1 MSVILTSVGGILSLL
16 DEPNDQLIS
25 FSLKKL
31 VSPYEGGLNPGD
43 TLAGAGSVGGMS
55 LLDVFWHEIANKDT
69 LVRIEELSEDKT
81 FPDHE
86 LASLVCS
93 KVYYH
98 LGAFDVALRFAL
110 GAGKLFDVNQRSEY
124 VETIIAKCID
134 SYTQKK
140 VSGEASEEIDPR
152 QEAIVNQMFDRC
164 FRDGQFRQAM
174 GIAIETHRMD
184 IFVDSIKKSREGR
197 DSMLSYAF
205 RVVMTLIP
213 SRSYRNELLKQ
224 LINLYR
230 ESDAQTPDFV
240 QMVQCLI
247 FLDDTDTVA
256 GILETLSQGTKD
268 DILMAYQIAFD
279 LYESATQQFL
289 NNILQAIKRTAPIPA
304 AIEGKPLPATSSTEA
319 SGEAMEVEGEG
330 GEASEDAKPEAEK
343 NPEKSAVQEP
353 KIEDLSDKQRAQ
365 QSTLEK
371 LGQILSGSKS
381 IFVHLQFLIRNDKS
395 DLLILKQT
403 KDAVRVS
410 ICHTA
415 TVIANGFMHSGTTH
429 DSFLRDNL
437 DWLSRATNWAKLSA
451 TASLGVIHRG
461 HEKDSLALMQTYLPK
476 DSASGTGYA
485 EGGGLYALGLIHAN
499 HGADI
504 TDYLIGQLKEGSN
517 EPLRHGGCLGLGLA
531 AMGTHRADVYEQLRS
546 NLYQDDAVTGEAAGL
561 ALGLVELG
569 SKSEDA
575 IRDMVAYAQE
585 TQHEKIL
592 RGLAVGIGL
601 VMYGR
606 LEEADP
612 LIESLCNDKDAIL
625 RRSGMYT
632 IAMAYCGTGN
642 NKAIKRLLHVAV
654 SDVNDDV
661 RRAAVMS
668 LGFLLFKTP
677 EQCPGLV
684 SLLSESYN
692 PHVRYGAAMALGI
705 ACAGTGSKRALALIE
720 PMTNDSVNYVRQGAL
735 IASAL
740 ILIQHTETTC
750 PKVKHFRSM
759 YSRYIG
765 EKHEDVMAKF
775 GAILA
780 QGIIDAGGRNVTVSL
795 QSRTGHTNMMAVV
808 GMLVF
813 TQYWY
818 WFPLSHFLSLAFTPS
833 CVIGLNENLD
843 MPVMKIK
850 SNAKPATYA
859 YPPPLEEKKKED
871 KEKVATAVLSI
882 TAKQKKKDAAAAK
895 KAAGGGTSGAASS
908 SDKPEKMDVEE
919 EKKDAGSEKKDKV
932 EGAGEKKE
940 ATDPKKDE
948 EKKEEK
954 KPDPT
959 FDVLNNPARVMKPQ
973 LQVISLEQPARYKPV
988 KDISIGGI
996 IMMKKIDG
1004 EGGAADEEEEIVKPV
1019 EIKRELGDVEEE
1031 PEPPEPFEYTE

>member
-69 LVRIEELSEDKT
+69 LVRIEELSEDKA

-895 KAAGGGTSGAASS
+895 KAASGGTSGAAS

-919 EKKDAGSEKKDKV
+919 EKKDTGSEKKDKV

-940 ATDPKKDE
+940 ATDAKKDE

-996 IMMKKIDG
+996 IMMKKIDS